1 MYAAEAP
8 VVSRAPVAWVVS
20 LSLFSLK
27 ASKVFSRGQIETA
40 SVASFQNTLNAATVW
55 DNDAV
60 FCMKGRDI
68 LESESLKLKS
78 VRSLVKVAKGQKC
91 PVNPAHTQSLFP
103 PFLSLR
109 MLCQLRAFITDYS
122 VQSALSEGKDLRHS
136 LQLSRSCQSSTGPF
150 H

>member
-40 SVASFQNTLNAATVW
+40 SVASFQNTLKAATVW

-60 FCMKGRDI
+60 FCMKGSDI
-68 LESESLKLKS
+68 LVSESLKLKS

-91 PVNPAHTQSLFP
+91 PVNPADTQSLFP
-103 PFLSLR
+103 PFFSLR
-109 MLCQLRAFITDYS
+109 MLCQLKAFITDYS

>member
-91 PVNPAHTQSLFP
+91 PVNPAHTQSLP
-103 PFLSLR
+103 PPPLSLSE
-109 MLCQLRAFITDYS
+109 DVVS
-122 VQSALSEGKDLRHS
+122 VKS
-136 LQLSRSCQSSTGPF
+136 F
-150 H
+150 HH